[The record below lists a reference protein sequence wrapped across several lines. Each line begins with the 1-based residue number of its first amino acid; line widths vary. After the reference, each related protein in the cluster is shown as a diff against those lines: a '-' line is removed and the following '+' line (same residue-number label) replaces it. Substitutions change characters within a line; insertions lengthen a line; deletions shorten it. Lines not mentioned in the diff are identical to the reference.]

1 MSKLH
6 LKPIGARHDAATAG
20 ITGGLTYAEMVR
32 NPRLMDQLL
41 RDARRDRAETIYRLL
56 AAACSASRRSISR
69 VSLGALGVTAVSK
82 LSTWLPLRS
91 IRYL

>member
-41 RDARRDRAETIYRLL
+41 RDARRDRAEAMYRLF
-56 AAACSASRRSISR
+56 AAAYSASRRSISR
-69 VSLGALGVTAVSK
+69 VSLGALGATAVSK

-91 IRYL
+91 IRNL